1 MVDDA
6 SKARPRRGKRV
17 LQWVMFI
24 AFLAAVTLGVV
35 GAVMVRRA
43 GPILKGRVIDT
54 LSARFDSKVELDA
67 FHVGLGRGL
76 EVSGDGLRIY
86 PPADVVA
93 AGADKPLISVEHFA
107 FYSGLRGL
115 F

>member
-1 MVDDA
+1 MVDDE

-17 LQWVMFI
+17 LQWVMFTM
-24 AFLAAVTLGVV
+24 FLAAVVLGVV
-35 GAVMVRRA
+35 AMVMVRRA
-43 GPILKGRVIDT
+43 GPILKGRVIET
-54 LSARFDSKVELDA
+54 LSARFDSRVELDD

-93 AGADKPLISVEHFA
+93 AGADS
-107 FYSGLRGL
+107 R
-115 F
+115 